1 MLVFD
6 DSTLSFSEVSFKLRA
21 CIVHIGDDAICG
33 HYRALLIH
41 DGDEVG
47 LHQCDDGC
55 KAKALRT
62 FDEVAGDVYVWFLAR
77 ENPSPH

>member
-1 MLVFD
+1 MPVFD

-33 HYRALLIH
+33 HYRALLLH

-47 LHQCDDGC
+47 LHYCDDGC